1 MPSLQLVTNVKL
13 DDVKSFSL
21 AFSKLAARVLGKPE
35 SYISVSYT
43 YNESLT
49 FGGSFE
55 PAFILTVVSLGNINP
70 QANAQYS
77 KALFSFFGEKLGVK
91 DDRGYIVFNDP
102 GRQYLGYTSS
112 TF

>member
-21 AFSKLAARVLGKPE
+21 EFSKLAARVLGKPE
-35 SYISVSYT
+35 SYLSVSYT

-49 FGGSFE
+49 FAGSFE

-77 KALFSFFGEKLGVK
+77 KALFGFFGEKLGIK

-102 GRQYLGYTSS
+102 GRQYLGYMGS